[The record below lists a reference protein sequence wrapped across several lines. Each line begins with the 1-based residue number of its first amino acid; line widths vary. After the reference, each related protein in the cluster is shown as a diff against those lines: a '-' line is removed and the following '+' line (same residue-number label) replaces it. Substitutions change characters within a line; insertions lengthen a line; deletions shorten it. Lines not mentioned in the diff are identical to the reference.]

1 MALDG
6 NITSVEPTGV
16 GRVLFVLA
24 IVFLIPTSIVVA
36 LRCVTRLKHHIFGID
51 DGLMLFGWMLHVA
64 FSAIAIQCVYSGLG
78 TKDKDLNGYLQLE
91 SRKFLYFGQL
101 AYSISLIPLKGSI
114 CVTLLRIAVSK
125 VHRIII
131 WSVFTLTV
139 VATTAIVIGCLV
151 GCRPIAANWGQ
162 DGKCA
167 PYQLM
172 AAFGYLMSCAAVVTD
187 FVCAILPVFMLYK
200 SQMKATTKISVGVV
214 LGLAA
219 LASLCT
225 IIRLPYLK
233 YYTIQSNYL
242 YNVTNIV
249 LWSLVESGIG
259 IIAGSLPSLRKLV
272 SRRWH
277 FNPSAGSSPTHN
289 TPYTGTNRVV
299 ITANT
304 TTAGRRT
311 REDGGVGEWEQLDD
325 SASTKK
331 IYVKVDLEMQTL
343 ERPQTQSQ
351 GSREDLVW

>member
-1 MALDG
+1 MALDA
-6 NITSVEPTGV
+6 NVTSVEPTGL
-16 GRVLFVLA
+16 GRVLFASA
-24 IVFLIPTSIVVA
+24 ILFLILTSIVVA
-36 LRCVTRLKHHIFGID
+36 LRCVVRLKHRIFGMD

-64 FSAIAIQCVYSGLG
+64 FSVIAIQCVYSGLG
-78 TKDKDLNGYLQLE
+78 TKDKDLNEFLQLE
-91 SRKFLYFGQL
+91 SRKFLWFGQL
-101 AYSISLIPLKGSI
+101 FYSISLIPLKGSV

-125 VHRIII
+125 AHRIII
-131 WSVFTLTV
+131 WATFALTV
-139 VATTAIVIGCLV
+139 VATIAVVIGCLV
-151 GCRPIAANWGQ
+151 GCRPIAANWGH
-162 DGKCA
+162 DGKCS

-172 AAFGYLMSCAAVVTD
+172 AAFGYLMSSAAVVTD
-187 FVCAILPVFMLYK
+187 WVCAVLPIFMLYK
-200 SQMKATTKISVGVV
+200 SQMKATTKVSVGVV

-219 LASLCT
+219 LAVHH
-225 IIRLPYLK
+225 Y
-233 YYTIQSNYL
+233 SNYL
-242 YNVTNIV
+242 YNVANIV

-277 FNPSAGSSPTHN
+277 FNPSTGSSPTHI

-304 TTAGRRT
+304 ATAGRRT
-311 REDGGVGEWEQLDD
+311 HEDEGVGDWEQLDD